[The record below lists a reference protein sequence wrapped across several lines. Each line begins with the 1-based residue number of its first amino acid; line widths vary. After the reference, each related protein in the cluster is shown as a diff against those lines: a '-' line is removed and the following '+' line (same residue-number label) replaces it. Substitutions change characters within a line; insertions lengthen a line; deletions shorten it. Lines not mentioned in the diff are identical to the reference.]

1 MRLGQ
6 TILTEGSYATMQCLD
21 PDYDTRMVLRCYR
34 DNHRILRPGVGRRD
48 VAPVVLSVIY
58 HQPPRV
64 ETNNINT
71 FDSTRTVFANELTIP
86 SDPGDKCL
94 T

>member
-34 DNHRILRPGVGRRD
+34 DNHRILRPGVGRKD
-48 VAPVVLSVIY
+48 VAPVV
-58 HQPPRV
+58 
-64 ETNNINT
+64 
-71 FDSTRTVFANELTIP
+71 
-86 SDPGDKCL
+86 
-94 T
+94 